1 MPNDSRPRF
10 SPHSFHALVA
20 LVLTLLL
27 AVWVFLTFPLP
38 KSAVG
43 LLTAGLVGINI
54 VTFGYYGYDKWRARM
69 GSRRVPE
76 RVLHGM
82 TILGG
87 SLAAYFAM
95 RLFRHKTIKTSF
107 RVVFWTAVAV
117 QIAIVVY
124 VIYRMWKG

>member
-1 MPNDSRPRF
+1 MSTGPRPRF
-10 SPHSFHALVA
+10 SPYSFHALVA

-27 AVWVFLTFPLP
+27 AGWVFLSFPLP

-43 LLTAGLVGINI
+43 LLTAWLVGIN
-54 VTFGYYGYDKWRARM
+54 VTTFFYYGYDKLRARM

-76 RVLHGM
+76 AVLHGM

-87 SLAAYFAM
+87 SLAAYLAM
-95 RLFRHKTIKTSF
+95 RCFRHKTIKTSF

-117 QIAIVVY
+117 QVALVVF
-124 VIYRMWKG
+124 VIYRLWQG